1 MPRIFVA
8 ADIHKKSEIQRIQKN
23 LISHLNLDSKF
34 LKLVGPEN
42 FHFTLLFF
50 GEIDNSLLDK
60 IVAKISELE
69 FQSFEIHYGMIGAF
83 PKSNRSKV
91 VWIGLDEKTKEAF
104 NRLYHGVISKLT
116 DLDLEL
122 EKEIEKEIIP
132 HITLFRTKV
141 TLSLKFDDI
150 ESYSGISDKIDTV
163 SVKKSITTPQGPIY
177 ENIISV
183 NGK

>member
-8 ADIHKKSEIQRIQKN
+8 ADIHKKTEIQKIQEN
-23 LISHLNLDSKF
+23 LITRLNLDNKF

-42 FHFTLLFF
+42 FHFTLVFF
-50 GEIDNSLLDK
+50 GEVDNAILDK
-60 IVAKISELE
+60 IVAKISEIE
-69 FQSFEIHYGMIGAF
+69 FQSFEISYGMVGAF
-83 PKSNRSKV
+83 PNNNRAKV

-104 NRLYHGVISKLT
+104 NQLYHLVISKLR
-116 DLDLEL
+116 DLDLNL
-122 EKEIEKEIIP
+122 EQDMEKEIIP
-132 HITLFRTKV
+132 HMTLFRTKV
-141 TLSLKFDDI
+141 TLSLKFQCI
-150 ESYSGISDKIDTV
+150 EYYSSMSDKIDTV